1 MRRSGWVGFWFLIG
15 SGLLVSSFLS
25 RLSRFFDHFLNGSK
39 TESVLTQARV
49 SYDITNFVLIVS
61 ILVGYE
67 SDKVAYRLYI
77 LSHF

>member
-1 MRRSGWVGFWFLIG
+1 MRRSEWVGFWFLIG
-15 SGLLVSSFLS
+15 SGLLVSSFSSGLS
-25 RLSRFFDHFLNGSK
+25 LMGEWLRTRK
-39 TESVLTQARV
+39 CLTQARV